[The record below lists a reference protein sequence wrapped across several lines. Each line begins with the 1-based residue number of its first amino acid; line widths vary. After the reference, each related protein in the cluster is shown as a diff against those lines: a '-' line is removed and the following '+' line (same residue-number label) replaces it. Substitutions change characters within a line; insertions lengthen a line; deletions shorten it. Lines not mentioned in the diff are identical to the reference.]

1 MSFSLYDASA
11 PVFLSMLR
19 NLVAILDK
27 AAAHAKANGVDI
39 ATYLDARLAPD
50 MHPLSRQIQMVSDGA
65 KGSVARL
72 AGVEAPSMPDT
83 ETTFAE
89 LKERLAKTIAY
100 VESFKPEQIAGREDE
115 TIELKFPGQTM
126 TFTGASFLTT
136 FSMPNFMFHV
146 TTAYA
151 ILRAQGVPLGKMDFL
166 AGARMAGA

>member
-11 PVFLSMLR
+11 PVYLNMLR

-27 AAAHAKANGVDI
+27 AAAHAQANGGDI

-65 KGSVARL
+65 KGGVARL

-100 VESFKPEQIAGREDE
+100 VESLKPEQIAGREEE

>member
-11 PVFLSMLR
+11 PVYLNMLR

-50 MHPLSRQIQMVSDGA
+50 MHPLTRQIQMVSDSA
-65 KGSVARL
+65 KGGVARL
-72 AGVEAPSMPDT
+72 AGVDAPSMPDT

-89 LKERLAKTIAY
+89 LKERLAKTISY
-100 VESFKPEQIAGREDE
+100 VETIKPEQIAGREDA

-151 ILRAQGVPLGKMDFL
+151 ILRSLGVPLGKMDFL